1 MQSSL
6 TIYRNYLLTGRH
18 QTGLRSLMICPKD
31 WSALSN
37 LHSQCDF
44 TLYLAL
50 VVLVY
55 SCEPQ
60 DMKTTLD
67 IRPMKVDEDP
77 GFDIQLYPA
86 YWEYSAKP
94 NK

>member
-1 MQSSL
+1 
-6 TIYRNYLLTGRH
+6 
-18 QTGLRSLMICPKD
+18 
-31 WSALSN
+31 
-37 LHSQCDF
+37 
-44 TLYLAL
+44 
-50 VVLVY
+50 
-55 SCEPQ
+55 
-60 DMKTTLD
+60 MKTTLD